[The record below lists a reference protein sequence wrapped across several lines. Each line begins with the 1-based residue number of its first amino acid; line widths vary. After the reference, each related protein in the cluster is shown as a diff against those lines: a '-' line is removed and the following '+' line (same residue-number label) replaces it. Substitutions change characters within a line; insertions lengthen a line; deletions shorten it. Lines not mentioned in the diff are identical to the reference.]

1 MKIAVVTEVSTAAKN
16 KDIMAAL
23 KPSAKGHHEIFN
35 VGLKGE
41 DGEPGLLIYETGF
54 LSALLLNLG
63 CMDFVIGGC
72 GTGQGYFNCVTQFP
86 GITCG
91 LLQDASDA
99 WLYPRING
107 GNCVS
112 LALNKGYGWAGEINL
127 EFIFEKLFESE
138 FGAGY
143 PASRRE
149 PQKKIREKYAI
160 MSKATHKPFEQIILD
175 IDEEIFCNTMTFPGV
190 IDVIQQNTPDKN
202 SPAYRTL
209 MQRAG
214 RIGAVV

>member
-23 KPSAKGHHEIFN
+23 KPLAKGHEILN

-41 DGEPGLLIYETGF
+41 EGEPGLLIYETGF

-63 CMDFVIGGC
+63 CVDFVIGGC
-72 GTGQGYFNCVTQFP
+72 GTGQGYFNCVVQFP
-86 GITCG
+86 GVTCG
-91 LLQDASDA
+91 LLQNASDA

-107 GNCVS
+107 GNCAS

-127 EFIFEKLFESE
+127 EFIFEKLFEAE

-149 PQKKIREKYAI
+149 PQKKIREKYAV
-160 MSKATHKPFEQIILD
+160 MSQVTHKPFEQIILD
-175 IDEEIFCNTMTFPGV
+175 IDEEIFRNTVTFPGV
-190 IDVIQQNTPDKN
+190 MDVICRLTPDKEL
-202 SPAYRTL
+202 PAYQAL
-209 MQRAG
+209 MQRAKS
-214 RIGAVV
+214 IGAII